1 MRRLSI
7 PSRLGS
13 ALARRARGLR
23 KFLKMTLQPEISPE
37 PLRLGAL
44 LVQRVVRA
52 KMLSHTV
59 EFATFLQL
67 GQHQVGGPAWG
78 ADTRFPHHSLIQ
90 FRRWLIV
97 VRTQPLFISRISA
110 I

>member
-1 MRRLSI
+1 MRAYRY
-7 PSRLGS
+7 PPAWGS
-13 ALARRARGLR
+13 ALARRAQGLR

-78 ADTRFPHHSLIQ
+78 QIRD
-90 FRRWLIV
+90 
-97 VRTQPLFISRISA
+97 SRI
-110 I
+110 IL

>member
-52 KMLSHTV
+52 KMLSRV
-59 EFATFLQL
+59 
-67 GQHQVGGPAWG
+67 PAS
-78 ADTRFPHHSLIQ
+78 FFNP
-90 FRRWLIV
+90 
-97 VRTQPLFISRISA
+97 ISA
-110 I
+110 VADSCSHAATVHKPDQCHLIPVS